1 MPIYEYFSPQTNKV
15 YSFFARSSSYADR
28 IPRCPDGD
36 EYTMRKIV
44 SPFAI
49 TGRAKEKKEG
59 EGTGGMLGDEFSPQ
73 QEAELMRL
81 AGEMSKLDENN
92 PDPKALGRLM
102 RRMTEISGEKMP
114 EDMNEMLRRL
124 EAGEDLEKLESEF
137 GDAFG
142 DESMDDEEG
151 MMPPTPMG
159 AGKESAPTLRRVR
172 RPITRDPN
180 LYELTDWI

>member
-15 YSFFARSSSYADR
+15 YSFFARSSAYSNST
-28 IPRCPDGD
+28 PRCPDGD
-36 EYTMRKIV
+36 DYTMQKII

-49 TGRAKEKKEG
+49 TGRAKERSED
-59 EGTGGMLGDEFSPQ
+59 ETTGGMLGDEFSPQ

-81 AGEMSKLDENN
+81 AGEMSKLDEEN
-92 PDPKALGRLM
+92 PDPRALGRLM
-102 RRMTEISGEKMP
+102 RRMTEISGEKVP

-142 DESMDDEEG
+142 DESVDDEG
-151 MMPPTPMG
+151 MMPPTAIG
-159 AGKESAPTLRRVR
+159 ADKDSPPTLRRVR
-172 RPITRDPN
+172 RQITRDPK
-180 LYELTDWI
+180 LYELADWL